1 MRKDYTNDPILITG
15 AARSGTSMVA
25 ACIHLCGAWK
35 GNTVGPSRYNQK
47 GMFEN
52 NAIRQGIIKPILRKM
67 GADPL
72 GQYPLPETEQTLIP
86 QNFKDDILDTIKLQ
100 GWKENLPWM
109 YKCVK
114 LSLIWPV
121 WKYTFPRSKWIIVR
135 RKEEDIVYS
144 CMHTGFMRA
153 FSRKETLREIN
164 CKTEEEGWNWWVEF
178 YKKKF
183 VEIINNGVNTKVV
196 WPEKMVHGDYSE
208 IKDAIEWLGLEWDGP
223 AVMDFIEPKL
233 WKSRQ
238 K

>member
-1 MRKDYTNDPILITG
+1 MRKDYTDKPILVTG

-35 GNTVGPSRYNQK
+35 GNTVGPSRHNQK

-52 NAIRQGIIKPILRKM
+52 HAIRQGIIKPILREM
-67 GADPL
+67 NVDPL
-72 GQYPLPETEQTLIP
+72 GQYPLPETEQTIIP
-86 QNFKDDILDTIKLQ
+86 QNFKDDILDTIKYQ

-121 WKYTFPRSKWIIVR
+121 WRYAFPHSKWIIVR

-153 FSRKETLREIN
+153 FARTETLKEVN

-183 VEIINNGVNTKVV
+183 VEIINNGINAKVV
-196 WPEKMVHGDYSE
+196 WPEKMVYGDYSE
-208 IKDAIEWLGLEWDGP
+208 IKDAIEWLGLEWNGT

-238 K
+238 N